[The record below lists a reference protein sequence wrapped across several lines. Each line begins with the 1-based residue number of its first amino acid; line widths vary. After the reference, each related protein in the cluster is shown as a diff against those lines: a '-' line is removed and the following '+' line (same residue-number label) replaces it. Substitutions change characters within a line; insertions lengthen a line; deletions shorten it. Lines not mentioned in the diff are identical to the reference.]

1 MGKNDIFCYCTFY
14 KVKSWPQKN
23 EVLNFS
29 GRLMEIL
36 QKYFHNGCYLFSAT
50 ALTGEGKDLKLLFYL
65 SSVTLPTVTK
75 EVLLV
80 CISWISH

>member
-1 MGKNDIFCYCTFY
+1 MMYFATVHFL
-14 KVKSWPQKN
+14 KSSHGHKKN

-36 QKYFHNGCYLFSAT
+36 QKYFHNGRYLFSAT
-50 ALTGEGKDLKLLFYL
+50 ALTGEGKDLELLFYL